1 MSDILTIALSKG
13 RILEQT
19 LPLLAYANLT
29 PLEDVQTTR
38 KLMVDGPVIEGV
50 QVRFLIIRA
59 ADVCTYVE
67 QGAAD
72 MGISGRDLLLEH
84 RPYVYEPLDLNIG
97 CCRVCIC
104 GLKDAVKQGEPQA
117 GSRIRV
123 ATKYDALA
131 EAYYLSQGIQAEII
145 HLYGGMELA
154 PLVGMAERIVDID
167 SDIVVN
173 KGIIYVASYQGR
185 VSALSMDSGRPLWS
199 RELSSYAGLAADDN
213 ALYVS
218 DADDKVWA
226 LDLGTGASLWTQEKL
241 QRRSITGPVLHG
253 DYVVVADFDGYIHWL
268 SKIDGAFVSRRRV
281 AGKGVLSTPTVV
293 DDTLFVLGKN
303 GSIHA
308 VQLHSPS

>member
-38 KLMVDGPVIEGV
+38 KLMVDGPVIAGV

-84 RPYVYEPLDLNIG
+84 RPYVYEPLDLKIG

-104 GLKDAVKQGEPQA
+104 GLKDAVKQGEPQP

-123 ATKYDALA
+123 ATKYDHLA
-131 EAYYLSQGIQAEII
+131 ASYYLSQGIQAEII

-154 PLVGMAERIVDID
+154 PLVGMADRIVDIVETG
-167 SDIVVN
+167 STLKANGLIEEKTLYDISSRLIVNPASAATKRAWIHPILEQLREAVV
-173 KGIIYVASYQGR
+173 Q
-185 VSALSMDSGRPLWS
+185 
-199 RELSSYAGLAADDN
+199 
-213 ALYVS
+213 
-218 DADDKVWA
+218 
-226 LDLGTGASLWTQEKL
+226 Q
-241 QRRSITGPVLHG
+241 SILE
-253 DYVVVADFDGYIHWL
+253 
-268 SKIDGAFVSRRRV
+268 
-281 AGKGVLSTPTVV
+281 
-293 DDTLFVLGKN
+293 
-303 GSIHA
+303 
-308 VQLHSPS
+308 